1 VVGTQLSLT
10 GDLADA
16 NARLQRAGVTREL
29 RSLLR
34 ETAGGRV
41 QLEDVWT
48 GVRREIGCAV
58 LVDCGHR
65 AADESLYRADR
76 PAYRAGDCIAPRT
89 VAEAVLD
96 GRRQALDIGRGEPS
110 PRLVAQAGHTD
121 R

>member
-1 VVGTQLSLT
+1 VAGTQLSLT

-34 ETAGGRV
+34 EAGSGRV
-41 QLEDVWT
+41 LLEDVWT
-48 GVRREIGCAV
+48 GARREISCAV

-65 AADESLYRADR
+65 AADESLYRPDR
-76 PAYRAGDCIAPRT
+76 PALRAGDCIAPRT
-89 VAEAVLD
+89 MLEAVLE
-96 GRRQALDIGRGEPS
+96 GRRRALDIGRGTPS
-110 PRLVAQAGHTD
+110 RLVGQAAHID